1 MAINKSIHPDFWE
14 NFGIE
19 QSDIEFLYNQL
30 LELEVPQTQESLLDL
45 IIQHRVKKLKE
56 EQEKIRSESGGSI
69 YFPKEHYEVGQ
80 KLSFPSRDWTN
91 GEVSSI
97 RPGFNPELEKFNV
110 IDVLFENGEKISIA
124 CDLADHLLNVDVT
137 DPEAD
142 PLLDHVHVKRLYG
155 SEMLQV
161 LEHNLTANPELVRIA
176 GCWFPRALLV
186 DVNNGHLNL
195 IEAIL
200 EEKNGGPL
208 TTRQLVE
215 QVELKSSTNAQ
226 LIEFSLNYYLQEDAR
241 FDEVGPAGE
250 VFWHLKSMEPGDV
263 QKPPSFLQCE
273 PLNYDN
279 EPVKPYLAQFEGEL
293 FDELEEWEKEPSK
306 GNEIKVSLIFPHWR
320 SGTLPLS
327 ISLSRFFPTAYE
339 APRVCFT
346 FVDQENKKQFP
357 GWVIRPHKYVY
368 GLKEWYSENGLMP
381 GSLVHLQKGDRP
393 GEIKVFRE
401 KSRQAREWLRTALIG
416 SDQGIVFGMLKQ
428 SVQTTFNERMA
439 FAIPDP
445 EGFDDLWLKSSNRKE
460 VASQLILKIMRELSK
475 LNPQVHG
482 QELYAAV
489 NIVRRIPPGYIIHF
503 LLTNPGIKHLG
514 DLYFRISDEGG
525 EE

>member
-1 MAINKSIHPDFWE
+1 MPIKNSVQPEYWE
-14 NFGIE
+14 KFCIL

-30 LELEVPQTQESLLDL
+30 LELEVPQTQDALLDL
-45 IIQHRVKKLKE
+45 ILENRIEKLIAEQKIIQAD
-56 EQEKIRSESGGSI
+56 SGGTI
-69 YFPKEHYEVGQ
+69 YLPKEHYEVGQ
-80 KLSFPSRDWTN
+80 KLSFPSRDWVT
-91 GEVSSI
+91 GEVISI
-97 RPGFNPELEKFNV
+97 RPGFNPEFENFNV
-110 IDVLFENGEKISIA
+110 IEVIFENGEESSLA
-124 CDLADHLLNVDVT
+124 CDLLDHALNNTVT
-137 DPEAD
+137 DPEED
-142 PLLDHVHVKRLYG
+142 PLLDLNHIKSLYG
-155 SEMLQV
+155 PAMLQV
-161 LEHNLTANPELVRIA
+161 LEKNLIDNPELVRIA

-186 DVNNGHLNL
+186 DVNSGHLNL

-200 EEKNGGPL
+200 EEKNGGPQS
-208 TTRQLVE
+208 TRQLVE

-226 LIEFSLNYYLQEDAR
+226 LTEFSLNYYLQEDTR

-250 VFWHLKSMEPGDV
+250 VYWHLKSMEPEDV
-263 QKPPSFLQCE
+263 QKPPSFLQYE
-273 PLNYDN
+273 SMDYDH
-279 EPVKPYLAQFEGEL
+279 EAVHPYLAQFEGEL
-293 FDELEEWEKEPSK
+293 FDELEKWEKEPSK

-346 FVDQENKKQFP
+346 FIDQENKKQFP
-357 GWVIRPHKYVY
+357 GWVVRPHKYVY

-428 SVQTTFNERMA
+428 NVQTTFNERMA

-445 EGFDDLWLKSSNRKE
+445 EGFDDIWLKNNNRKE
-460 VASQLILKIMRELSK
+460 TASQTILKNMRELSK
-475 LNPQVHG
+475 LNPQVHA

-489 NIVRRIPPGYIIHF
+489 NIVRRIPPGFIIHF
-503 LLTNPGIKHLG
+503 LLTNPSVKHLG
-514 DLYFRISDEGG
+514 DLYFRISEDGG
-525 EE
+525 EQ